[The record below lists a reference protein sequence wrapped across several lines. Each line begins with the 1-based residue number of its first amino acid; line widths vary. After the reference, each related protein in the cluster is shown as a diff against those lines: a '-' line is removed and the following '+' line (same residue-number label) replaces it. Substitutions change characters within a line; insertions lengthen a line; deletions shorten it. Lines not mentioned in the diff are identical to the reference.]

1 MVIAI
6 NASQV
11 TGIQAPDNSTQF
23 SDILITESLDTRS
36 KYYGKFS
43 DKQVRDSWERVN
55 ARGKAAFGYFG
66 NDASSEGLKKFGE
79 AYVSYING
87 LSPEEQNGLRYK
99 GTKES
104 MTRFLGQIEGE
115 IAKEKAN
122 PGKKAK
128 KHTLNLLD
136 MLDAV
141 TVHLK
146 KKHTHVSTS
155 TSSANNKDRVVLSDE
170 AIRNAASLQSPDSSG
185 SVLDTAKLVN

>member
-1 MVIAI
+1 MVMAI
-6 NASQV
+6 NATQV
-11 TGIQAPDNSTQF
+11 TNTQAIINSSQL
-23 SDILITESLDTRS
+23 SDIMIAESVDTRS

-43 DKQVRDSWERVN
+43 DKQVSDSWNRVA
-55 ARGKAAFGYFG
+55 AREKAAFGYFG

-87 LSPEEQNGLRYK
+87 LTPEEQNSVRYK
-99 GTKES
+99 GTKEN

-122 PGKKAK
+122 PSKKTK

-146 KKHTHVSTS
+146 KKHTHASTS
-155 TSSANNKDRVVLSDE
+155 TSTTNNSDRVALSEE
-170 AIRNAASLQSPDSSG
+170 AILSAATLQ
-185 SVLDTAKLVN
+185 